1 MTIWSVRSD
10 FFCCSFS
17 ISTSNLWNAPIMKT
31 FIFCV
36 YQSSVSSATPTYIG
50 HPERYSCRLLVWHMR
65 KKSRWARE
73 VGMCCWQKILSEKC
87 REVIWLQVLTIYQ
100 ILSMYFQ
107 GAHQNTFLWQTLL
120 LQLSWGKIAVRRKI
134 SCKCF
139 YQIDHSSGFSDW
151 FKGNILVSFE
161 TYIQHS
167 SRAVLTN
174 TKLTFCITFERER
187 KERFPKPQEK
197 KMLCGLCYGYTKNI

>member
-1 MTIWSVRSD
+1 MVFFFLFFSVRAFFKACSIIIYVPVTIWSVRSD

-139 YQIDHSSGFSDW
+139 YQIDLQVLATGSR
-151 FKGNILVSFE
+151 E
-161 TYIQHS
+161 TY
-167 SRAVLTN
+167 L
-174 TKLTFCITFERER
+174 
-187 KERFPKPQEK
+187 FPLKPT
-197 KMLCGLCYGYTKNI
+197 YNIVPEQS